1 MKIEERFQKKSERE
15 DTAEKQ
21 MLNIRPASDGVRAR
35 KSLFS
40 FHPSTFLLFFSL
52 LIFAAAF
59 IASGIGPFQI
69 SYKTIGRIL
78 LSPLHPEGAVGIDE
92 SIRYILVN
100 VRLARVCLALVV
112 GGALALAGSVYQ
124 GVLLNPLADPFT
136 LGVSTGAALGASLA
150 ILLGWGGIHFLGISA
165 LPLAAFAGALGALYL
180 VYLLGRMDGRIH
192 ATTLVLAGII
202 VSTFLSAWISLL
214 KSLNEDSVSTIVF
227 WIMGSLSGKSWVHV
241 LMVLPYLGAGGAMIL
256 FYSRELDLLSLGDI
270 QAHQLGVDVQ
280 RMRFRLLLAAS
291 LITAVAVSVSGVI
304 GFVGLVVPHLMRLAV
319 GPKHR
324 RLLPASL
331 LAGGLL
337 VLLSDTIAR
346 SLIPS
351 GEELPVGVVTA
362 ILGGPFFCYLLLH
375 RKKYVQL

>member
-1 MKIEERFQKKSERE
+1 
-15 DTAEKQ
+15 
-21 MLNIRPASDGVRAR
+21 MLSSHLSRI
-35 KSLFS
+35 LFS
-40 FHPSTFLLFFSL
+40 YSSFILFFLL
-52 LIFAAAF
+52 IIAVAF
-59 IASGIGPFQI
+59 LTLGIGPYHI
-69 SYKTIGRIL
+69 SYNTIWRIWG
-78 LSPLHPEGAVGIDE
+78 SAIHPDWAAEIDE
-92 SIRYILVN
+92 SVRYILIN

-112 GGALALAGSVYQ
+112 GSALALAGGVYQ

-150 ILLGWGGIHFLGISA
+150 ILSGWGGAHFLGISS
-165 LPLAAFAGALGALYL
+165 LPVAAFAGALAALYL

-227 WIMGSLSGKSWVHV
+227 WIMGSLSGKSWTHV
-241 LMVLPYLGAGGAMIL
+241 LLVLPYLGAGAAMI
-256 FYSRELDLLSLGDI
+256 FYYARELDLLSLGDI

-280 RMRFRLLLAAS
+280 KIRFRLLLAAS

-304 GFVGLVVPHLMRLAV
+304 GFVGLVVPHLVRLAM
-319 GPKHR
+319 GPRHR
-324 RLLPASL
+324 RLLPATL

-337 VLLSDTIAR
+337 MLLSDTLAR
-346 SLIPS
+346 SLLPS

>member
-1 MKIEERFQKKSERE
+1 MRGALGF
-15 DTAEKQ
+15 
-21 MLNIRPASDGVRAR
+21 L
-35 KSLFS
+35 
-40 FHPSTFLLFFSL
+40 HPSFLILGFSIL
-52 LIFAAAF
+52 VVSFLTL
-59 IASGIGPFQI
+59 GIGPFQI
-69 SYKTIGRIL
+69 SYKTIWRI
-78 LSPLHPEGAVGIDE
+78 GASVLRPDWGVGIDQ
-92 SIRYILVN
+92 SVRYILVN
-100 VRLARVCLALVV
+100 VRLARACLALVV
-112 GGALALAGSVYQ
+112 GGALALAGAVYQ

-150 ILLGWGGIHFLGISA
+150 ILLGWSGIHFLGISV

-227 WIMGSLSGKSWVHV
+227 WIMGSLSGKSWIHV
-241 LMVLPYLGAGGAMIL
+241 LVVLPYLGAGAALI
-256 FYSRELDLLSLGDI
+256 FYYARELDLLSLGDI

-280 RMRFRLLLAAS
+280 RVRFRLLLAAS

-304 GFVGLVVPHLMRLAV
+304 GFVGLVVPHLVRLAL
-319 GPKHR
+319 GPRHR
-324 RLLPASL
+324 KLLPAAL

-337 VLLSDTIAR
+337 VLLSDTLAR
-346 SLIPS
+346 SLLRS